1 MIGRRQDAPAGGC
14 ATETGMDGAAPL
26 VYWIDRRDVITEVGG
41 AWLAFALANGA
52 PELDSAS
59 VVGRRLWDFV
69 GDPTTG
75 QLYRGILARARAGR
89 AARFPFRCDAPAS
102 RRLLEMAVTAEGDGG
117 VRFETRTLE
126 EASRPPEALWERGAE
141 RSGDLLR
148 VCGWCKRV
156 DAGGWAEV
164 EEAVARL
171 RLFERDR
178 LPALT
183 HGICETCLAAL

>member
-102 RRLLEMAVTAEGDGG
+102 RRLLEMAVTAEGGGG
-117 VRFETRTLE
+117 VRGRGAVRDAYPGGGVPPAGGALGGGGR
-126 EASRPPEALWERGAE
+126 ALRGPAPGVRLVQAGGRGRLGRGRGGRGPPAPVRARPPAGA
-141 RSGDLLR
+141 
-148 VCGWCKRV
+148 
-156 DAGGWAEV
+156 DA
-164 EEAVARL
+164 RHL
-171 RLFERDR
+171 
-178 LPALT
+178 
-183 HGICETCLAAL
+183 